1 MPRRPDNLETLHLSL
16 ELLKRIPR
24 QRKIDSRELQI
35 QLKEAGY
42 DRDMR
47 TIQRQLESLCQHFDI
62 ERDDTSRP
70 YGYRWKEAAVGLS
83 LPGLTEQESLLMLLA
98 EQNLRNQLPVSLMKA
113 MQGFFDQAK
122 RNLSLGQTSA
132 SAKLAREWI
141 SKVRFVSTTLPM
153 IPPKINPEVFEQVSQ
168 AIYNNRWLDISYVNA
183 QTKRTK
189 AKVMPLGLAQQGV
202 RMFMPCRFDGYDDT
216 RNLALHRIQNAKCST
231 LSFQRPTDFDL
242 QTYDDNGRFAFGH
255 GDKIAI
261 HLWVNADLAFLLD
274 ESPLSADQVMMP
286 AMGEKGGSEVKATI
300 TDSALLLW
308 WLRSQGDN
316 AKVLAPQELAD
327 SL

>member
-1 MPRRPDNLETLHLSL
+1 MPPRPDNLETLHLSL

-70 YGYRWKEAAVGLS
+70 YGYRWKEAAISLS

-98 EQNLRNQLPVSLMKA
+98 EQNLRNQLPVSLMKS

-122 RNLSLGQTSA
+122 RNLSLDKTN
-132 SAKLAREWI
+132 AKLAREWI

-153 IPPKINPEVFEQVSQ
+153 IPPKINPDVFEQVSQ
-168 AIYNNRWLDISYVNA
+168 AIYNNRWLDITYVNA
-183 QTKRTK
+183 GSKRIT

-202 RMFMPCRFDGYDDT
+202 RMFIPCRFDGYADT

-231 LSFQRPTDFDL
+231 LGFQRPTDFDL
-242 QTYDDNGRFAFGH
+242 QTYDDNGRFAFGN
-255 GDKIAI
+255 GGKISI
-261 HLWVNADLAFLLD
+261 HLWVNAELAFLLD
-274 ESPLSADQVMMP
+274 ESPLSTDQKMTP
-286 AMGEKGGSEVKATI
+286 ALGPNGGSEVKATI
-300 TDSALLLW
+300 TDSALLVW
-308 WLRSQGDN
+308 WLRAQGDN
-316 AKVLAPQELAD
+316 AKVLAPQDLAD